1 MGGKRVKK
9 QSLMNRKP
17 FNYIAIK
24 IALYLAIF
32 IAQANAQV
40 LPKEFNIKE
49 DDIVLG
55 NVNSEVVVIEYYA
68 PTCGPCANADRNIF
82 PVIKEKYIDTGKI
95 AYVMREFVGNKQDLD
110 ASILARCSVDNEGY
124 LKLMEVILSTQEDW
138 AYNKN
143 YRQYLVD
150 IGAQGGITE
159 EQYKKCLAD
168 DSWTEVFIKNAKLAA
183 NTTNFIGTPSFFIN
197 GELISVTLSK
207 EQFFLKI
214 DQTYSEMALKTA
226 CPECEEVMTY
236 LENITREIN
245 NMARG

>member
-1 MGGKRVKK
+1 MDMAVKYHSK
-9 QSLMNRKP
+9 SLVAFMLLGTLLNLAFVSSAKADAEITVSRSLT
-17 FNYIAIK
+17 AIS
-24 IALYLAIF
+24 
-32 IAQANAQV
+32 N
-40 LPKEFNIKE
+40 
-49 DDIVLG
+49 DD
-55 NVNSEVVVIEYYA
+55 VVIGDREAAVTIVEYFS
-68 PTCGPCANADRNIF
+68 PTCTHCNVFHQEVF
-82 PVIKEKYIDTGKI
+82 PELKAKYIDTGKI

-124 LKLMEVILSTQEDW
+124 LKLMEVILSRQEEW

-159 EQYKKCLAD
+159 EQYKKCLAG
-168 DSWTEVFIKNAKLAA
+168 DSWTEVFIKNAKLAV
-183 NTTNFIGTPSFFIN
+183 NTPNFIGTPSFFIN

>member
-1 MGGKRVKK
+1 
-9 QSLMNRKP
+9 MNRKP

-32 IAQANAQV
+32 IAQANAQG

-55 NVNSEVVVIEYYA
+55 NVNSEVVLIEYYA
-68 PTCGPCANADRNIF
+68 PTCTHCVNADREIF

-124 LKLMEVILSTQEDW
+124 LKLMEVILSTQEEW
-138 AYNKN
+138 AFNKN
-143 YRQYLVD
+143 YRQKLVY

-159 EQYKKCLAD
+159 EQYKKCLAG

-183 NTTNFIGTPSFFIN
+183 NTPNFIGTPSFFIN
-197 GELISVTLSK
+197 GELISSF
-207 EQFFLKI
+207 Q
-214 DQTYSEMALKTA
+214 
-226 CPECEEVMTY
+226 
-236 LENITREIN
+236 N
-245 NMARG
+245 